1 MDAFI
6 DGFRDAMK
14 YHDKERGEKRIK
26 VYVNDELEGTYS
38 TAIVLGIPAD
48 DGAINEDGFEDGF
61 EMEMEVFTFRTF
73 NIAVYLAAQH
83 LFNEVINREIEQC
96 IMDASNNL
104 AKKYGKN
111 PELLEREFLGIVR
124 DMQKQIISKADISKV
139 DEPSI

>member
-26 VYVNDELEGTYS
+26 VYVNDKLEGTYS

-48 DGAINEDGFEDGF
+48 DEAINEDGFEDGF
-61 EMEMEVFTFRTF
+61 EMEVFTFGTF

-96 IMDASNNL
+96 IMDASNNF
-104 AKKYGKN
+104 AKEYGKN
-111 PELLEREFLGIVR
+111 PELSEREFLAIVR
-124 DMQKQIISKADISKV
+124 EMQKRIISKAGY
-139 DEPSI
+139 

>member
-48 DGAINEDGFEDGF
+48 DEAINEDGFE
-61 EMEMEVFTFRTF
+61 MEAFTFGTLD
-73 NIAVYLAAQH
+73 IAVYLAAQH

-124 DMQKQIISKADISKV
+124 DMRKQIISKADISKV

>member
-26 VYVNDELEGTYS
+26 VYVNDKLEGTYS

-48 DGAINEDGFEDGF
+48 DEAINEDGFE
-61 EMEMEVFTFRTF
+61 MEVFTFGTF
-73 NIAVYLAAQH
+73 DIAVYLAAQH

-124 DMQKQIISKADISKV
+124 DMRKQIISKADISKV